1 VPPVGSVYLVPP
13 VLVPPVNGP
22 KLRAVGAARKRKV
35 RSKRQRR
42 CKNKLFSSE
51 CRQMYDS
58 PETRI
63 KSLEEQLALLTLVVE
78 ALIEEVETIH
88 GVLT

>member
-1 VPPVGSVYLVPP
+1 
-13 VLVPPVNGP
+13 
-22 KLRAVGAARKRKV
+22 
-35 RSKRQRR
+35 
-42 CKNKLFSSE
+42 
-51 CRQMYDS
+51 MYDS